1 MTPTK
6 AAHELATILLSIA
19 KEAPRCL
26 FGDYR
31 SGVSTVCDEIATHR
45 VEGPHDQDCG
55 EFCERHSEMMIA
67 NADSPHRYF
76 SKPQNDR
83 IRLNEGWKLAVAVLS
98 ENFPRDYLSKTP
110 EGRLLGVVTIVP
122 KGDGSDTYASVL
134 ETKLGGLPKLP
145 GGGVEDGES
154 ILEAASRETLEEVS
168 LEIVDAIDFHTCF
181 YSDYEVHFILA
192 TPSNIETFGEGDAGP
207 VAWATEAELAS
218 HPVFGD
224 SIPAAFRALEAQ
236 RGKND
241 KSNLNG
247 NGALE

>member
-55 EFCERHSEMMIA
+55 EFCERHAEMMIA
-67 NADSPHRYF
+67 NADYPHRYF

-98 ENFPRDYLSKTP
+98 QNFPRDYLSKTA

-122 KGDGSDTYASVL
+122 RGDGTYAAVE
-134 ETKLGGLPKLP
+134 ETKLGGAPKLP
-145 GGGVEDGES
+145 GGGVEDGET
-154 ILEAASRETLEEVS
+154 ILEAAKRETWEEVR
-168 LEIVDAIDFHTCF
+168 LEISEAIDFYTCL
-181 YSDYEVHFILA
+181 YSDYEVHFIIA
-192 TPSNIETFGEGDAGP
+192 TSSNLESFGEGDAGP
-207 VAWATEAELAS
+207 VVWATEAKLAS
-218 HPVFGD
+218 HPIFGD
-224 SIPAAFRALEAQ
+224 SIPDAFRALEAL

-241 KSNLNG
+241 
-247 NGALE
+247 